1 MNLATVVIVGRPN
14 VGKSSFFNRVLGR
27 RAAVVAN
34 REGVTRDR
42 HYQIAEWNGV
52 HFQIVDTGGFL
63 SKDLDALNSSV
74 RDQILV
80 AVEEADLVLFLVD
93 GRVGITEMDLTF
105 ARLIQKTGQP
115 TLLVVNKAESRSV
128 SLEASQYWSLGLGE
142 PLPISALQGDNVA
155 DLLDAVVEKLPSKPR
170 HVPKEDKTRVAIL
183 GRPNAGKSTMVNSLV
198 GEERVI
204 VSEIA
209 GTTRDAIDTEFEY
222 NGHKI
227 VLTDTAGLR
236 RKARV
241 KDEVEYFSNMRA
253 LEAIRRSDVCVLLVD
268 AKRGMEIQ
276 DFRICTMI
284 QEIGKGL
291 IIVLNKWDIMEPD
304 SKTFDHVVK
313 ELRNKNPDLEE
324 YPFLSTSALT
334 GKRLVRV
341 LDEIVKVKANLGR
354 VLGRDNVIK
363 FFEEA
368 IVKHPHPATSL
379 GPVILTRCCQVL
391 VNPPALAFEVSAPER
406 VTTSYTR
413 YLRRQAYEFFQL
425 EGAPLRIWFRS
436 RFKLRSDEDLLS
448 WIHWGDVPAELKE
461 EWLGEEME
469 ESEDDLDAAMEEEPS
484 ESLSLESDHSD
495 TAEASA
501 PSESADAP
509 APKARQPAGKKPGS
523 PSKTGAPVKQNPPA
537 SKAKSTA
544 DENDDDQDFWE
555 DEIPKNEI
563 EGAG

>member
-42 HYQIAEWNGV
+42 HYQVADWGGV

-63 SKDLDALNSSV
+63 SKDEDALNASV
-74 RDQILV
+74 RNQIMV

-93 GRVGITEMDLTF
+93 GRVGITEMDMVF
-105 ARLIQKTGQP
+105 ARLIQKSGQP

-128 SLEASQYWSLGLGE
+128 ALEAAQYWSLGLGE

-155 DLLDAVVEKLPSKPR
+155 DLLDAVVAKLPTKPR
-170 HVPKEDKTRVAIL
+170 VIPREDKIRVAIL
-183 GRPNAGKSTMVNSLV
+183 GRPNAGKSTMVNALV
-198 GEERVI
+198 GENRVI
-204 VSEIA
+204 TSEIA
-209 GTTRDAIDTEFEY
+209 GTTRDAIDTEFEWE
-222 NGHKI
+222 GHKI

-253 LEAIRRSDVCVLLVD
+253 LEAVRRSDVCVLLVD
-268 AKRGMEIQ
+268 AVRGMEIQ
-276 DFRICTMI
+276 DYRICSLI
-284 QEIGKGL
+284 QETGKGL
-291 IIVLNKWDIMEPD
+291 IVVLNKWDVMNDLD
-304 SKTFDHVVK
+304 SKTFDKLVK
-313 ELRNKNPDLEE
+313 EVRNKIPDLED

-341 LDEIVKVKANLGR
+341 MEEIIKVKANLGR
-354 VLGRDNVIK
+354 VLGREKVIQ

-368 IVKHPHPATSL
+368 IANHPHPATSL

-406 VTTSYTR
+406 VMVSYVR
-413 YLRRQAYEFFQL
+413 YLRRKAYAFFQL
-425 EGAPLRIWFRS
+425 DGAPLRIWFRS
-436 RFKLRSDEDLLS
+436 RFKLRTDEDLLS
-448 WIHWGDVPAELKE
+448 WIHWGQIPADLKE
-461 EWLGEEME
+461 EW
-469 ESEDDLDAAMEEEPS
+469 MEEEDK
-484 ESLSLESDHSD
+484 LADI
-495 TAEASA
+495 EADFVGVEEAQDGA
-501 PSESADAP
+501 PAAKAAP
-509 APKARQPAGKKPGS
+509 APGNSPASPAPAM
-523 PSKTGAPVKQNPPA
+523 PSKSRPAVKPEPKQ
-537 SKAKSTA
+537 KAEDADAA

-555 DEIPKNEI
+555 DGYADGDAKP
-563 EGAG
+563 

>member
-74 RDQILV
+74 REQILV
-80 AVEEADLVLFLVD
+80 AVKEADLVLFLVD
-93 GRVGITEMDLTF
+93 GRVGITEMDQTF
-105 ARLIQKTGQP
+105 ARLIQKTNQP

-128 SLEASQYWSLGLGE
+128 ALEASQYWSLGLGE

-155 DLLDAVVEKLPSKPR
+155 ELLDAVLERLPSKPKHIPR
-170 HVPKEDKTRVAIL
+170 EDKTRVAIL

-198 GEERVI
+198 GEDRVI

-222 NGHKI
+222 EGHKI

-253 LEAIRRSDVCVLLVD
+253 LEAIRRSDVCLLMVD

-276 DFRICTMI
+276 DFRICTLI
-284 QEIGKGL
+284 QELGKGL

-304 SKTFDHVVK
+304 SKTFDHAVK
-313 ELRNKNPDLEE
+313 ELRSKNPDLEDF
-324 YPFLSTSALT
+324 PFLSASALT
-334 GKRLVRV
+334 GKRINRV
-341 LDEIVKVKANLGR
+341 LEEIIKVKANLNR
-354 VLGRDNVIK
+354 VLGRDNVIR
-363 FFEEA
+363 FFEDA
-368 IVKHPHPATSL
+368 LAKHPHPATSM

-391 VNPPALAFEVSAPER
+391 VNPPALAFETSHPER
-406 VTTSYTR
+406 VTTSYVR

-425 EGAPLRIWFRS
+425 DGAPLRIWFRS
-436 RFKLRSDEDLLS
+436 RFKLRTDEDLLN
-448 WIHWGDVPAELKE
+448 WIHWGNIPQEIKE
-461 EWLGEEME
+461 EWLDAQMDE
-469 ESEDDLDAAMEEEPS
+469 ESVDIDAAFEDEELADE
-484 ESLSLESDHSD
+484 ELAD
-495 TAEASA
+495 A
-501 PSESADAP
+501 ESADAGEHGIP
-509 APKARQPAGKKPGS
+509 DRGVAPQAGSKPGAKKA
-523 PSKTGAPVKQNPPA
+523 PAAKPAPVK
-537 SKAKSTA
+537 A
-544 DENDDDQDFWE
+544 DAIESDGDGEENDDDQDFWE
-555 DEIPKNEI
+555 DEPPTHE
-563 EGAG
+563 AGDGR